1 MISGAI
7 FLLGLAVTIFCLPLI
22 RVGVHDF
29 LQLQFSL
36 APNTLF
42 TAVWKDVPV
51 TPKIEVYVFNVTNHE
66 AYLSGREGKLSVEE
80 IGPFVY
86 HAKQTKGTFT
96 YDSAIVSDFWT
107 FGIDILYSIHAT
119 SFTSSSFGVPPPPP
133 NANVICVVSPRT

>member
-1 MISGAI
+1 MMGLPTLGFTRCQVASMISGAI

-86 HAKQTKGTFT
+86 HAKQTKGAFA
-96 YDSAIVSDFWT
+96 YDVRN
-107 FGIDILYSIHAT
+107 
-119 SFTSSSFGVPPPPP
+119 SFGFLD
-133 NANVICVVSPRT
+133 IGY

>member
-1 MISGAI
+1 MMGLPTLGFTRCQVASMLSGAI

-42 TAVWKDVPV
+42 TAVWKDVPM

-66 AYLSGREGKLSVEE
+66 AYLSGREGKLRE
-80 IGPFVY
+80 
-86 HAKQTKGTFT
+86 
-96 YDSAIVSDFWT
+96 AIQ
-107 FGIDILYSIHAT
+107 
-119 SFTSSSFGVPPPPP
+119 
-133 NANVICVVSPRT
+133 